1 LSFAGGNTM
10 RRLWFSAAIVGT
22 MLWQS
27 GCHSTQTVAVTISPT
42 SATVRLGQTQQ
53 FAATVT
59 GNSNTNVTWE
69 ANGVVGG
76 NTAVGTVSTLGL
88 YTAPVNALN
97 PSAVSVTATSV
108 ADTSKSASATV
119 TIDSGATVT
128 VSPSSTTINAG
139 DQYQFTATVTNVV
152 SNSTTSTAVNWKVS
166 DVQGGNSTTGTIT
179 TTGHYYAPQTI
190 GSQQTFVVK
199 AVLQADSNSFGTAK
213 VTVVPANA
221 PNLST
226 INPTTVPQGSPFEDI
241 YLTGTNFVS
250 TDQVRA
256 NGTPVAMSFIST
268 GVLRARVPET
278 YLTSPGTVFIDIQ
291 SQQNLALSSIARLTV
306 TQAPPTLISSSPS
319 STILNGSGVNFTFDG
334 GYYNPATTAEF
345 NDVSHSLTEE
355 NSRQLLVPLTSQ
367 DLTAAGLFSVKVR
380 NPLLPQEIVAAN
392 LAVEP
397 TPAPPAIPAVLS
409 VGQNPMSVA
418 VNTATGVALVAN
430 HDSNSLTVIQLT
442 GNPTAPAQ
450 LGATVAV
457 GTAPTSVAIDNLRN
471 LAMVTNN
478 GSNNVSIV
486 DLSVSPPVVKATLTT
501 AVSGS
506 GTFLGLL
513 PYAVGANPL
522 TGKALVVYQNSTQ
535 ATIIDLDKLAVSAT
549 SQITLTGS
557 NPQVAID
564 PRLNWGIVT
573 PGGNGG
579 VSIVDLNGG
588 GQEVVSLIAVP
599 SSNGA
604 KRSSNTVTITTTE
617 AHGLTVNEQVT
628 IAGVDDSSFDGTFTI
643 ASVPSSTSFTYSQTG
658 SDATSGNGTVS
669 AAAPLVTVSVSQNM
683 RGVSINPETEMAI
696 LTDPTS
702 TSVSLMSLLNQTV
715 GNTITLES
723 GTAACAVNPLTN
735 IAVTVNSIGNQASIL
750 DLQQP
755 QRLEQVTVGTK
766 PTAVA
771 IDPINNVALVV
782 NQGSNTVSVLQMA
795 ALRPLQITQMG
806 PFNTLTSTSSETL
819 TIVGNG
825 FVSGSVARLSETLL
839 QTIYVSPRML
849 TATIPSSM
857 LSAPW
862 RYFVDVR
869 NPDGTVS
876 NVRDFTV
883 MQAIPVGQSPR
894 AVAIDPE
901 RDMALVTNT
910 GDGTVSLID
919 LNSLSLL
926 ATLTVGTTPTGVA
939 VSSRAGVAVVANT
952 DSDTVTI
959 INLDQRAVGASVNV
973 APSSGTSKPIGVAI
987 HPGTGL
993 AVVADSNAKQVS
1005 FFDATNPGT
1014 PSTLVLDVG
1023 PSAVAIDP
1031 TRNIAAVAEA
1041 GANEVV
1047 IVSLDTKQ
1055 VLDRVT
1061 GFQLP
1066 TGGIYDPDS
1075 DAFLI
1080 TSSLNN
1086 NFGMITASTTDPA
1099 TATYSVTFTA
1109 VGINPT
1115 SLDYNYRSSTLVTA
1129 NTMSSTISVM
1139 DFLTKTVKAILPI
1152 AASQQFG
1159 IAVHPWTNQ
1168 AVIVDQNNNRVL
1180 IVPLPH

>member
-1 LSFAGGNTM
+1 
-10 RRLWFSAAIVGT
+10 
-22 MLWQS
+22 
-27 GCHSTQTVAVTISPT
+27 
-42 SATVRLGQTQQ
+42 
-53 FAATVT
+53 
-59 GNSNTNVTWE
+59 
-69 ANGVVGG
+69 
-76 NTAVGTVSTLGL
+76 
-88 YTAPVNALN
+88 
-97 PSAVSVTATSV
+97 
-108 ADTSKSASATV
+108 
-119 TIDSGATVT
+119 
-128 VSPSSTTINAG
+128 
-139 DQYQFTATVTNVV
+139 
-152 SNSTTSTAVNWKVS
+152 
-166 DVQGGNSTTGTIT
+166 
-179 TTGHYYAPQTI
+179 
-190 GSQQTFVVK
+190 
-199 AVLQADSNSFGTAK
+199 
-213 VTVVPANA
+213 
-221 PNLST
+221 
-226 INPTTVPQGSPFEDI
+226 
-241 YLTGTNFVS
+241 
-250 TDQVRA
+250 
-256 NGTPVAMSFIST
+256 
-268 GVLRARVPET
+268 
-278 YLTSPGTVFIDIQ
+278 
-291 SQQNLALSSIARLTV
+291 
-306 TQAPPTLISSSPS
+306 
-319 STILNGSGVNFTFDG
+319 
-334 GYYNPATTAEF
+334 
-345 NDVSHSLTEE
+345 
-355 NSRQLLVPLTSQ
+355 
-367 DLTAAGLFSVKVR
+367 
-380 NPLLPQEIVAAN
+380 
-392 LAVEP
+392 
-397 TPAPPAIPAVLS
+397 
-409 VGQNPMSVA
+409 MSVA

-471 LAMVTNN
+471 LAVVTNN

-486 DLSVSPPVVKATLTT
+486 DLSVSPPVVKTTLTT

-513 PYAVGANPL
+513 PYAVGVNSL
-522 TGKALVVYQNSTQ
+522 SGKALVVYQNSTQ

-557 NPQVAID
+557 NPQVAVD

-579 VSIVDLNGG
+579 VSFVDLNGG
-588 GQEVVSLIAVP
+588 GQVVVSLIAVP

-604 KRSSNTVTITTTE
+604 KRSSNTVTITTTA
-617 AHGLTVNEQVT
+617 AHGLTVNEQVK
-628 IAGVDDSSFDGTFTI
+628 IAGVDDSSFDGTFTV
-643 ASVPSSTSFTYSQTG
+643 ATVPSSTSFTYTQTG

-669 AAAPLVTVSVSQNM
+669 AAAALVTVSVNQNV
-683 RGVSINPETEMAI
+683 RGVSINPQTEMAI

-715 GNTITLES
+715 SNTITVES
-723 GTAACAVNPLTN
+723 GTTASAVNPLTN
-735 IAVTVNSIGNQASIL
+735 IAVTVNSVGNQATIL

-755 QRLEQVTVGTK
+755 QRLKQVTVGTK

-771 IDPINNVALVV
+771 IDPVNNVALVV

-795 ALRPLQITQMG
+795 ALRPLQVTQMS
-806 PFNTLTSTSSETL
+806 PFSTLTSTSSETL

-825 FVSGSVARLSETLL
+825 FVSGSVARANETLL
-839 QTIYVSPRML
+839 QTTYVSPRML
-849 TATIPSSM
+849 TATIPSSL
-857 LSAPW
+857 LSGPR
-862 RYFVDVR
+862 RYIVDVR

-876 NVRDFTV
+876 NVEDFTV

-901 RDMALVTNT
+901 RDLALVTNS
-910 GDGTVSLID
+910 GDKTVSLID
-919 LNSLSLL
+919 LKSLSIM

-939 VSSRAGVAVVANT
+939 VSSRAGVAAVANA
-952 DSDTVTI
+952 DSDTVSI
-959 INLDQRAVGASVNV
+959 INLDQRAVGATVNV

-993 AVVADSNAKQVS
+993 AVVADSNAKQIS
-1005 FFDATNPGT
+1005 FFNTTNPGT
-1014 PSTLVLDVG
+1014 ATTLALDVG

-1041 GANEVV
+1041 GANTVV

-1086 NFGMITASTTDPA
+1086 NFGTITASTTDPA
-1099 TATYSVTFTA
+1099 SATYSVTFTA
-1109 VGINPT
+1109 VGMNPT

-1129 NTMSSTISVM
+1129 NTTSSTISVM

-1159 IAVHPWTNQ
+1159 IAVHPRTNR
-1168 AVIVDQNNNRVL
+1168 AVIVDQNHNRVL
-1180 IVPLPH
+1180 IVPLPR

>member
-1 LSFAGGNTM
+1 M
-10 RRLWFSAAIVGT
+10 RRLWFSAAITAT
-22 MLWQS
+22 MIWHS
-27 GCHSTQTVAVTISPT
+27 GCGGSKQTVAITISPT
-42 SATVRLGQTQQ
+42 TATVRLAQTQQ
-53 FAATVT
+53 FTATVT
-59 GNSNTNVTWE
+59 GNSDTNVTWTV
-69 ANGVVGG
+69 NGVNGG
-76 NTAVGTVSTLGL
+76 NTSVGTVSTLGL

-97 PSAVSVTATSV
+97 PSSVSVTATSV
-108 ADTSKSASATV
+108 ADTSKTASATV

-128 VSPSSTTINAG
+128 VSPSSITINAG
-139 DQYQFTATVTNVV
+139 DQFQFTDTVSNVV
-152 SNSTTSTAVNWKVS
+152 GNSTASTAVDWKVS
-166 DVQGGNSTTGTIT
+166 DVQGGNSTTGTISQ
-179 TTGHYYAPQTI
+179 TGLYFAPQTI

-199 AVLQADSNSFGTAK
+199 AVLQSDSSSFGTAN

-221 PNLST
+221 PTLST
-226 INPTTVPQGSPFEDI
+226 INPRTVSQGSLLEDI
-241 YLTGTNFVS
+241 YLTGSNFVG

-256 NGTPVAMSFIST
+256 NGIPVATSFIST
-268 GVLRARVPET
+268 GVLRARIPGT
-278 YLTSPGTVFIDIQ
+278 FLTSTGTVFIDIQ

-306 TQAPPTLISSSPS
+306 SQAPPTLISSSPD

-345 NDVSHSLTEE
+345 NDVSHSLTVE
-355 NSRQLLVPLTSQ
+355 NSRKILVPLTSQ

-380 NPLLPQEIVAAN
+380 NPLLPQEIAAAN
-392 LAVEP
+392 IAVEP

-418 VNTATGVALVAN
+418 LNTATGVALVAN
-430 HDSNSLTVIQLT
+430 HDSNSLTVVQLT

-471 LAMVTNN
+471 LAVVTNN

-513 PYAVGANPL
+513 PYAAGVNPL
-522 TGKALVVYQNSTQ
+522 SGKALVVYQNSTQ

-557 NPQVAID
+557 NPQVAVD

-579 VSIVDLNGG
+579 VSFVDLNGG

-604 KRSSNTVTITTTE
+604 KRSSNTVTVTTTA

-628 IAGVDDSSFDGTFTI
+628 IAGVDDASFDGTFTV
-643 ASVPSSTSFTYSQTG
+643 ASVPSGASFTYTQTG

-669 AAAPLVTVSVSQNM
+669 AAAPLVTVSVNQNM
-683 RGVSINPETEMAI
+683 RGVSINPQTEMAI

-715 GNTITLES
+715 SNTITLES
-723 GTAACAVNPLTN
+723 GTTASAVNPLTN
-735 IAVTVNSIGNQASIL
+735 IAVTVNSVGNQASVI

-755 QRLEQVTVGTK
+755 QRLEQVTVGSK

-771 IDPINNVALVV
+771 IDPVNNVALVV

-795 ALRPLQITQMG
+795 ALRPLQITQMN
-806 PFNTLTSTSSETL
+806 PFSTLTSTSSETL
-819 TIVGNG
+819 TIVGSG

-839 QTIYVSPRML
+839 QTTYASPRML
-849 TATIPSSM
+849 RATIPSS
-857 LSAPW
+857 LLAAPR
-862 RYFVDVR
+862 RYIVDVR

-876 NVRDFTV
+876 NVEDFTV

-894 AVAIDPE
+894 AVAIDAE
-901 RDMALVTNT
+901 RDMAVVTNS
-910 GDGTVSLID
+910 GDKTVSLID
-919 LNSLSLL
+919 LKSLSIM

-939 VSSRAGVAVVANT
+939 VSSRAGIAAVTNT
-952 DSDTVTI
+952 DSDTVSI
-959 INLDQRAVGASVNV
+959 ISLDQRAVGATVNV
-973 APSSGTSKPIGVAI
+973 APSSGTSKPMGVAI

-993 AVVADSNAKQVS
+993 AVVADSNAKQIS
-1005 FFDATNPGT
+1005 FFSATNPGT
-1014 PSTLVLDVG
+1014 ATTLALDVG

-1041 GANEVV
+1041 GSNTVV

-1086 NFGMITASTTDPA
+1086 NFGTITASTTNPA
-1099 TATYSVTFTA
+1099 SATYSVTFTA

-1115 SLDYNYRSSTLVTA
+1115 SLDYNYRSGTLVTA
-1129 NTMSSTISVM
+1129 NTTSSTISVM
-1139 DFLTKTVKAILPI
+1139 DFLTKTVKAILPV

-1159 IAVHPWTNQ
+1159 IAVHPRTNQ
-1168 AVIVDQNNNRVL
+1168 AVIVDQNNHRVL
-1180 IVPLPH
+1180 IVPLPR